1 MQRPRINLGLASTG
15 AAASRKGSPATDIA
29 TAHRCRFGGT
39 GFAGATRALRV
50 RLCVTSAVRP
60 VGRAAVE
67 QPRLDR
73 RIDPPAEQNLS
84 RPPVALATPIPALSS
99 DEVTTARVFDRLAV
113 VVLGVV
119 GVVALLTFRDYGLS
133 WDDYTHSEYGD
144 LLLKFYLS
152 GLRDQRALSWVNLYY
167 YGGGFDLLA
176 ALAAKLLPF
185 TLFETRRLMGAAVGV
200 LGLFVTWRIGRRV
213 GGPAAGLIALVLL
226 ATCPL
231 YYGHMFMNP
240 KDSPFA
246 VAMAIF
252 LLALVRIFEEYPRVS
267 IASGALVGAGFGLAF
282 GSRIMGAFGA
292 IDALAALAFIF
303 AIDARARGIRSAGA
317 RLGRFVLALVP
328 AMVLAYAVMALVW
341 PWSVGNPLN
350 PLRAVE
356 YFSRFFE
363 KPWQE
368 LFDGRV
374 ISVPDMP
381 RSYVPTLFALKL
393 PVILSVLGFGGVAGA
408 LVAAFR
414 SNVAANR
421 RAILLLVALA
431 ALLPLAVTIALRPA
445 MYNGIRHFVFVLPP
459 LAVLGGLAAVSL
471 IEMAARRL
479 RFAPIAAALVL
490 VVGAAVPVVEMVRLH
505 PYEYTDFNGLA
516 GGVAGARD
524 RYMLDYWGLSFKQAS
539 QALRARL
546 AERHETKPSDRRWKL
561 AVCGPHRSPQVELGG
576 DFETSWDPT
585 GADFA
590 LMLAEFYCAK
600 LDAPLLVEIVRDGV
614 TYARVY
620 DIRGRSFPTLLTQP
634 GL

>member
-1 MQRPRINLGLASTG
+1 
-15 AAASRKGSPATDIA
+15 
-29 TAHRCRFGGT
+29 
-39 GFAGATRALRV
+39 
-50 RLCVTSAVRP
+50 
-60 VGRAAVE
+60 
-67 QPRLDR
+67 
-73 RIDPPAEQNLS
+73 
-84 RPPVALATPIPALSS
+84 VALATPIPALSS
-99 DEVTTARVFDRLAV
+99 DEATTARVFDRLAV

-144 LLLKFYLS
+144 LLLQFYLS
-152 GLRDQRALSWVNLYY
+152 GLRDRRALSWVNLYY

-213 GGPAAGLIALVLL
+213 GGPAAGIIALVLL

-246 VAMAIF
+246 VAMAIS
-252 LLALVRIFEEYPRVS
+252 LLGLVRIFEEYPRVS
-267 IASGALVGAGFGLAF
+267 IASGALVGTGFGLAF

-292 IDALAALAFIF
+292 IDALAALALIF
-303 AIDARARGIRSAGA
+303 ALDSRARGIRSAGG

-341 PWSVGNPLN
+341 PWSVAEPFNL
-350 PLRAVE
+350 LRAVE

-374 ISVPDMP
+374 ISVPEMP

-393 PVILSVLGFGGVAGA
+393 PVILSVLGFGGAAGA

-414 SNVAANR
+414 GNVAANR
-421 RAILLLVALA
+421 RAVLLSVALA

-445 MYNGIRHFVFVLPP
+445 MYNGIRHFVFVLTP
-459 LAVLGGLAAVSL
+459 LAVLGGLAGVFL
-471 IEMAARRL
+471 VEIAARRL

-505 PYEYTDFNGLA
+505 PYEYADFNGLA

-546 AERHETKPSDRRWKL
+546 AERHETKPADRRWKL

-590 LMLAEFYCAK
+590 LMLGEFYCAK

-614 TYARVY
+614 TFARVY

>member
-1 MQRPRINLGLASTG
+1 M
-15 AAASRKGSPATDIA
+15 
-29 TAHRCRFGGT
+29 
-39 GFAGATRALRV
+39 
-50 RLCVTSAVRP
+50 
-60 VGRAAVE
+60 
-67 QPRLDR
+67 
-73 RIDPPAEQNLS
+73 
-84 RPPVALATPIPALSS
+84 ALATPIPALSS
-99 DEVTTARVFDRLAV
+99 DEATTVRVFDRLAV

-267 IASGALVGAGFGLAF
+267 LASGALVGAGFGLAF

-292 IDALAALAFIF
+292 IDALAALALIF
-303 AIDARARGIRSAGA
+303 AIDSRARGIRSAGA

-341 PWSVGNPLN
+341 PWSVANPLN

-381 RSYVPTLFALKL
+381 RSYVPMLFALKL

-414 SNVAANR
+414 GNVAANR
-421 RAILLLVALA
+421 RAVLLLVALA
-431 ALLPLAVTIALRPA
+431 AQLPLAVTIALRPA

-490 VVGAAVPVVEMVRLH
+490 VAGVAVPLVEMVRLH

-546 AERHETKPSDRRWKL
+546 AERHETKPGDRRWKL

-590 LMLAEFYCAK
+590 LTLGEFYCAK

>member
-1 MQRPRINLGLASTG
+1 
-15 AAASRKGSPATDIA
+15 
-29 TAHRCRFGGT
+29 
-39 GFAGATRALRV
+39 
-50 RLCVTSAVRP
+50 

-67 QPRLDR
+67 QPRHDR
-73 RIDPPAEQNLS
+73 RIAPAEQNLS

-119 GVVALLTFRDYGLS
+119 GIVALLTFRDYGLS

-144 LLLKFYLS
+144 FLLKFYLS

-292 IDALAALAFIF
+292 IDALAALALIF
-303 AIDARARGIRSAGA
+303 AIDSRARGIRSAGA

-414 SNVAANR
+414 GNVAANR
-421 RAILLLVALA
+421 RAVLLLVALA

-471 IEMAARRL
+471 IEMATRRL

-490 VVGAAVPVVEMVRLH
+490 VAGVAVPVVEMVRLH

-546 AERHETKPSDRRWKL
+546 AERHETKPADRRWKL

-590 LMLAEFYCAK
+590 LMLGEFYCAK
-600 LDAPLLVEIVRDGV
+600 LDAPLLVEIARDGV

>member
-1 MQRPRINLGLASTG
+1 
-15 AAASRKGSPATDIA
+15 
-29 TAHRCRFGGT
+29 
-39 GFAGATRALRV
+39 
-50 RLCVTSAVRP
+50 
-60 VGRAAVE
+60 
-67 QPRLDR
+67 
-73 RIDPPAEQNLS
+73 
-84 RPPVALATPIPALSS
+84 VALATPIPALSS

-213 GGPAAGLIALVLL
+213 GGPAVGLIALVLL

-267 IASGALVGAGFGLAF
+267 LASGALVGAGFGLAF

-292 IDALAALAFIF
+292 IDALAALALIF
-303 AIDARARGIRSAGA
+303 AIDSRARGIRSAGA

-368 LFDGRV
+368 LLDGRV

-414 SNVAANR
+414 GNVAANR
-421 RAILLLVALA
+421 RAVLLLVALA

-490 VVGAAVPVVEMVRLH
+490 VAGVAVPLVEMVRLH

-590 LMLAEFYCAK
+590 MMLAEFYCAK